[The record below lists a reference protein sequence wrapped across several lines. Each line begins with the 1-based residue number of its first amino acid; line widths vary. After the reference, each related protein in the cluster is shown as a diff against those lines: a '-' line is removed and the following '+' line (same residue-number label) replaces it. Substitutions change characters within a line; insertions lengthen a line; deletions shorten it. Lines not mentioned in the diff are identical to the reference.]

1 MAAAR
6 PARTLWGMSSLTW
19 TDTLALGQ
27 PRMDDTHREFV
38 DLVASLEASLG
49 GPAPATDSALEQL
62 LAHTVEHF
70 AQEERWM
77 AAIGFSPENCHSFQH
92 AHVLQVLREVTRLHR
107 EEGDLAL
114 VRQLVGEL
122 SKWFPVHAQA
132 MDAALVEVMAER
144 GFDAETGR
152 IAVPVAADA
161 APITGCGGASCS

>member
-1 MAAAR
+1 
-6 PARTLWGMSSLTW
+6 MSILTW
-19 TDTLALGQ
+19 TDAFALGQ

-49 GPAPATDSALEQL
+49 GPPQVTDSALDQL

-77 AAIGFSPENCHSFQH
+77 AAIGFAPENCHAFQH

-132 MDAALVEVMAER
+132 MDAALVEVMVER
-144 GFDAETGR
+144 GYDAETGR
-152 IAVPVAADA
+152 VARPLPTET